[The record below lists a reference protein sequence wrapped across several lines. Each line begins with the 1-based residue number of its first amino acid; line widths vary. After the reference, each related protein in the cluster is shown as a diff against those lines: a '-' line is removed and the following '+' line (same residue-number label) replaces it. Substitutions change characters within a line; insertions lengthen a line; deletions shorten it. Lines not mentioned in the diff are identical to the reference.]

1 MRITHGMVQENLLRN
16 ISSDFSRL
24 AQVQRQVATGK
35 RIHTV
40 SDDPVSAL
48 QSMRAASGIRAIEQY
63 QRNGSAARARLDAEE
78 SVLTQMT
85 DLLARGRELAAL
97 SANAT
102 TSGQSMAVIKAE
114 VEAILEQVIQIGN
127 TTVNG
132 EYIFA
137 GHQTHEPAF
146 QPDGT
151 YDGDAGTHETQI
163 GATYRIQS
171 NHTGDQLLVS
181 SNVISGLEAL
191 RDALDVADN
200 EAAANSL
207 SDLDTAFSNVQTLL
221 AEVGSRI
228 RQLDVA
234 AQNLDA
240 LDTSLTATRQAEEE
254 INLEEAV
261 VKLFGI
267 QTTLQAALES
277 TSRVLNTNL
286 TEYIR

>member
-48 QSMRAASGIRAIEQY
+48 QTMRAASGMRAVEQHR
-63 QRNGSAARARLDAEE
+63 RNGSSVRARLDAEE

-97 SANAT
+97 SATST
-102 TSGQSMAVIKAE
+102 TSAQSMAGIKAE
-114 VEAILEQVIQIGN
+114 VEAILEQVIQMGN

-132 EYIFA
+132 EFIFA
-137 GHQTHEPAF
+137 GHQTHVPAF
-146 QPDGT
+146 QSDGT
-151 YDGDAGTHETQI
+151 YDGDAGTHEAQI
-163 GATYRIQS
+163 GTAYRIQS
-171 NHTGDQLLVS
+171 NHTGDELLVS

-191 RDALDVADN
+191 RDALDGSDN
-200 EAAANSL
+200 SAAANSL
-207 SDLDTAFSNVQTLL
+207 NDLDTAFSNVQTLL

-240 LDTSLTATRQAEEE
+240 LDTSLTATRQAAEE
-254 INLEEAV
+254 IDLEDAV
-261 VKLFGI
+261 VKLFGL
-267 QTTLQAALES
+267 QTTLQAALAS
-277 TSRVLNTNL
+277 TAKVLSTNL